1 MQYDWFR
8 DELLMRTSN
17 DPSRILQEK
26 PLPNYGMDEE
36 VEPIFV
42 SRMPNHKVKGA
53 AHMETIRKEYKEDG
67 KSYSVTKVPLTSL
80 KLKNGEIE
88 NYFNPA
94 SDMLLYNALKERLAM
109 YGGDGKKAFT
119 EPFYKPKNDGT
130 PGPEVK
136 KVKLKTKSTLSV
148 QVQNKT
154 AIADNG
160 SMVRVD
166 VFYVEGEGY
175 YLVPIYVSDTVKP
188 ELPNKAIVAHKPYED
203 WKEMKEED
211 FVFSLYP
218 NDLVKIRFKKE
229 MKFALV
235 HNDSTLAKS
244 LLLKEGYFFYR
255 GTGITNATISI
266 INHDNTYHV
275 ASLGVKTLPIIE
287 KYQVDV
293 LGNITKSGKEKRMRF
308 R

>member
-1 MQYDWFR
+1 
-8 DELLMRTSN
+8 
-17 DPSRILQEK
+17 
-26 PLPNYGMDEE
+26 MDEE

-53 AHMETIRKEYKEDG
+53 AHMETIRKEYIEDG

-109 YGGDGKKAFT
+109 FGGDGKKAFT

-130 PGPEVK
+130 QGPEVK